1 MYTSTACTWRYVT
14 QSPQGRNAAR
24 VSGLC
29 RVREGFLFLFL
40 APHPDRRGT
49 VRLKLQVEIAVLG
62 NSPCEIAV
70 LRFKNGDFTRGIVD
84 FGDFNPYF
92 DMPGPGFRLF
102 CRNMGA
108 MRRLT
113 HVQALQS

>member
-1 MYTSTACTWRYVT
+1 MYTSTAFTWRYVT

-40 APHPDRRGT
+40 ALHPDRRGA

-70 LRFKNGDFTRGIVD
+70 
-84 FGDFNPYF
+84 FGP
-92 DMPGPGFRLF
+92 
-102 CRNMGA
+102 
-108 MRRLT
+108 
-113 HVQALQS
+113 